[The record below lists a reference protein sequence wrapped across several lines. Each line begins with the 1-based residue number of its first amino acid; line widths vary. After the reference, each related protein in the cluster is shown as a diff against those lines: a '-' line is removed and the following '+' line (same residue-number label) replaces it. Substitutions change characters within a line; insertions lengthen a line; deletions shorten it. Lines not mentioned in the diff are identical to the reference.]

1 MHYNQPAFCRTTAG
15 IKSLGSPTDSKL
27 ELKTVLKSL
36 LQSNARMTTKL
47 CWALLEAGWD
57 WPQIEAESGL
67 AARTIRRAKRE
78 IELGPA
84 AQVGQT
90 AAQVGQN
97 GPGGPLD
104 RRAPV
109 SSIDKISRSD
119 ISQAL
124 PFESEVE
131 EQTPPKN
138 PVARQQHYWEL
149 VCGEFDSNGKFV
161 PMPFDIATTT
171 RLSTHHGADAVADA
185 LEAAYRQNKTLTSP
199 GGWIDVYCR
208 RERKTKRQPQPK
220 LSRSKNN
227 LTDAVARLA
236 ARGVE

>member
-1 MHYNQPAFCRTTAG
+1 M
-15 IKSLGSPTDSKL
+15 
-27 ELKTVLKSL
+27 LKSL

-47 CWALLEAGWD
+47 CGALLEAGWD
-57 WPQIEAESGL
+57 WPTIEAEAGL
-67 AARTIRRAKRE
+67 AARTIRRAQRE

-90 AAQVGQN
+90 AAQVGHAAAQVGQN

-131 EQTPPKN
+131 EN
-138 PVARQQHYWEL
+138 PLARQQRYWNL
-149 VCGEFDSNGKFV
+149 VCGKLDSDGNFV

-171 RLSTHHGADAVADA
+171 RLSAHYSANAVADA
-185 LEAAYRQNKTLTSP
+185 LEAAHRQNQTLTSP
-199 GGWIDVYCR
+199 GGWIDVFCR
-208 RERKTKRQPQPK
+208 REGKTKRQPQPK
-220 LSRSKNN
+220 RSRSTNN
-227 LTDAVARLA
+227 YTDAYARA
-236 ARGVE
+236 VARGVE

>member
-1 MHYNQPAFCRTTAG
+1 M
-15 IKSLGSPTDSKL
+15 
-27 ELKTVLKSL
+27 LKSL

-47 CWALLEAGWD
+47 CGALLEAGWD
-57 WPQIEAESGL
+57 WPTIEAEAGL

-131 EQTPPKN
+131 EQTPTQN
-138 PVARQQHYWEL
+138 PVARQQQYWNL
-149 VCGEFDSNGKFV
+149 VCGKLDSFGKFV
-161 PMPFDIATTT
+161 PMPFDVATTT
-171 RLSTHHGADAVADA
+171 RLSTHHGANAVADA
-185 LEAAYRQNKTLTSP
+185 LEAAYRQGKTLTSP
-199 GGWIDVYCR
+199 GGWIDVFCR
-208 RERKTKRQPQPK
+208 RESKPKPKSQPK
-220 LSRSKNN
+220 RARSTNN
-227 LTDAVARLA
+227 YTDAYARA
-236 ARGVE
+236 VARGVE

>member
-1 MHYNQPAFCRTTAG
+1 M
-15 IKSLGSPTDSKL
+15 
-27 ELKTVLKSL
+27 LKSL

-47 CWALLEAGWD
+47 CGALLEAGWD
-57 WPQIEAESGL
+57 WPTIEAEAGL

-78 IELGPA
+78 IELGP
-84 AQVGQT
+84 

-131 EQTPPKN
+131 EN
-138 PVARQQHYWEL
+138 PLARQQRYWNL
-149 VCGEFDSNGKFV
+149 VCGKLDSDGNFV

-171 RLSTHHGADAVADA
+171 RLSAHYSANAVADA
-185 LEAAYRQNKTLTSP
+185 LEAAHRQNQTLTSP
-199 GGWIDVYCR
+199 GGWIDVFCR
-208 RERKTKRQPQPK
+208 REGKTKRQPQPK
-220 LSRSKNN
+220 RSRSTNN
-227 LTDAVARLA
+227 YTDAYARA
-236 ARGVE
+236 VARGVE